1 METPEAIVAPE
12 EAADPLILAI
22 DVGTS
27 SGRALIYDGEGR
39 QVRGWEYH
47 RPYAVTTTADGGVTI
62 DPEFLFGI
70 VAECIDGV
78 LAVATRG
85 PAAVACDT
93 FWHSLLAADAAGR
106 PLTPILTWADT
117 RSGVA
122 ADRLRAHLDGHAVH
136 ARTGC
141 VLHSSYWPAKL
152 AWMEETEP
160 ALMARAGMLIGFA
173 EYLYLRLFGER
184 RVSISMASATG
195 LLDQNS
201 CDWDHD
207 LLTALH
213 VTPAQLSPLA
223 DYTDTARDLL
233 PPFRD
238 RWPQLAGVPW
248 FLALGD
254 GACNNIGSGGTAP
267 EWLVAMIGT
276 SGALRVVRAAER
288 VDIPWGVWTY
298 HVDRRRFIQGGALS
312 DGGNVFAWLLQTLQ
326 NPGVPDLETAL
337 TAMRPDAHGLTILPF
352 LAGERSPNWD
362 VNARAAFVGM
372 TLATRPIDV
381 IRASLEAVAYR
392 FGVVYD
398 VLRAVLPPTRGI
410 IGSGAGLIHSPA
422 WLQIMTDVLGE
433 PVLVSAV
440 PEASGRGAAL
450 LALEA
455 LGAIPDVGAAPV
467 PLAATYRPRPED
479 TPIYRAAAQRQQRL
493 YDLLIGD
500 TRRGE
505 L

>member
-1 METPEAIVAPE
+1 MAPD

-27 SGRALIYDGEGR
+27 SARALVYDGEGR
-39 QVRGWEYH
+39 QVRGWENH
-47 RPYAVTTTADGGVTI
+47 RPYAVRTSPDGGVTI
-62 DPEFLFGI
+62 DPDGLVEL
-70 VAECIDGV
+70 VAGCLDAV
-78 LAVATRG
+78 LHVMSRP

-93 FWHSLLAADAAGR
+93 FWHSLLVADGSGT
-106 PLTPILTWADT
+106 PLTPVLTWADT
-117 RSGVA
+117 RSGPA
-122 ADRLRAHLDGHAVH
+122 AAKLRSHLDGRAVH

-152 AWMEETEP
+152 AWLRTKEP
-160 ALMARAGMLIGFA
+160 EVMDRAGMLMGFG
-173 EYLYLRLFGER
+173 EYLYLHLFGDR
-184 RVSISMASATG
+184 RVSISMASGTG
-195 LLDQNS
+195 LLDQNA
-201 CDWDHD
+201 CAWDPK
-207 LLTALH
+207 LCEVLQISE
-213 VTPAQLSPLA
+213 AQLSPVV
-223 DYTDTARDLL
+223 DYTDSAGGLRS
-233 PPFRD
+233 PFRS
-238 RWPQLAGVPW
+238 RWPQLDGIPW
-248 FLALGD
+248 FLPLGD
-254 GACNNIGSGGTAP
+254 GACNNIGSGGTTP

-276 SGALRVVRAAER
+276 SGALRVVRTAER

-312 DGGNVFAWLLQTLQ
+312 DGGNVFAWLMQTVQHAPVTDVERQL
-326 NPGVPDLETAL
+326 A
-337 TAMRPDAHGLTILPF
+337 AMQPDAHGLTVLPF
-352 LAGERSPNWD
+352 LAGERSPDWN
-362 VNARAAFVGM
+362 VNARAALVGM
-372 TLATRPIDV
+372 TLATTPIDV

-433 PVLVSAV
+433 PVVVSAV

-455 LGAIPDVGAAPV
+455 LGHLPDVTAAPV
-467 PLAATYRPRPED
+467 PLADTYRPHPDHTRA
-479 TPIYRAAAQRQQRL
+479 YRAAAQRQQRL

-500 TRRGE
+500 SSRGDV
-505 L
+505 